1 MVEGKA
7 LEILFKNF
15 SSKIKCV
22 ILNACFS
29 KAQANSIVKHIPFVI
44 GMNKAVEDEAALAFS
59 VGFYQALTDGSDI
72 EQAFN
77 IGLAGMAM
85 SSSGQ
90 ENVAEL
96 LKKN

>member
-22 ILNACFS
+22 ILNACYS
-29 KAQANSIVKHIPFVI
+29 KAQADAIVKHIPFVI
-44 GMNKAVEDEAALAFS
+44 GMKKAVEDEAALAFS
-59 VGFYQALTDGSDI
+59 VGFYQALTDGEDI
-72 EQAFN
+72 ENAFN
-77 IGLAGMAM
+77 MGLAGMALT
-85 SSSGQ
+85 SPGQ
-90 ENVAEL
+90 EDVAEL